1 MIGLKNTFFGCK
13 NIFQNNVFWLG
24 KVLFVASLCRW
35 RHIEQIRV
43 FMWYNKIK
51 GVIGCRTAHF
61 YTLIKTKGKEYE
73 QPISIYYKRHT

>member
-35 RHIEQIRV
+35 SHFEQIRV
-43 FMWYNKIK
+43 FMWYNK
-51 GVIGCRTAHF
+51 VAV
-61 YTLIKTKGKEYE
+61 
-73 QPISIYYKRHT
+73 